1 MARVTQVLLDTH
13 VFLWVIQNPRKLSLK
28 AKRLLEDT
36 NTRVFVSSITPWEIG
51 MKFLK
56 GKLPEAAQI
65 LPSFDQHLERMQAQ
79 HLPFTNEHALEA
91 SAFAMPHDDPCDRA
105 LVAQARSEGL
115 TLVSSLEMFE
125 QIAGLK
131 LLW

>member
-1 MARVTQVLLDTH
+1 MARLNEVLLDTH
-13 VFLWVIQNPRKLSLK
+13 VFLWVIQNPRKLSVK
-28 AKRLLEDT
+28 AKRLLEDA

-65 LPSFDQHLERMQAQ
+65 LPSFDQYLVTMQAQ
-79 HLPFTNEHALEA
+79 HLPFTSQHALEA
-91 SAFAMPHDDPCDRA
+91 SAFAMPHEDPFDRA

-115 TLVSSLEMFE
+115 TLVSSDEMFG

>member
-1 MARVTQVLLDTH
+1 
-13 VFLWVIQNPRKLSLK
+13 
-28 AKRLLEDT
+28 
-36 NTRVFVSSITPWEIG
+36 

-65 LPSFDQHLERMQAQ
+65 LPSFDRHLERMQAQ
-79 HLPFTNEHALEA
+79 HLPFTNQHALEA
-91 SAFAMPHDDPCDRA
+91 SAFAMPHDDLFDRA

-115 TLVSSLEMFE
+115 TLVSRDEMFE